1 MDKID
6 QMIACLHGHAPEIP
20 FDRDALA
27 EDRPGD
33 RWGAVELRGAA
44 GAVWADGRLIDQG
57 FLVELWLCVD
67 DLDSEWL
74 EDIQE
79 ALAEYGETE
88 DIGYGL
94 AERVYLPDIDRTLW
108 RWTVTIYGGL
118 TVEEPEEET
127 ETETETEPG
136 GE

>member
-6 QMIACLHGHAPEIP
+6 QMIACLHEHAPEIP

-127 ETETETEPG
+127 ETETETESG